1 MNTRAKLNRERER
14 ERERLSH
21 RVLKGADFH
30 FDKRMNN
37 SSQYRSKRGIS
48 FLPRTLS
55 LSSLSKLAEN
65 LANPSL
71 MSFPPPL
78 PASVYRSRLILL
90 PSVQGSYKAIETFHG
105 IQATASY
112 WQTVGG
118 EEERTN
124 KDANV
129 SASIGS
135 DRKET
140 SCCPQIRAR
149 DSFCSAILSL
159 SLSFSLSKV
168 DSLKKKERERERKK
182 RREEK
187 DETNVGSPFGS
198 FCEFLKRDKLSRVD
212 RMYGVNVVTMKCLRE
227 VWEGMVLEILSLV
240 LGSLLPDKR
249 DSFKGGILLLQE
261 V

>member
-1 MNTRAKLNRERER
+1 MLCN
-14 ERERLSH
+14 
-21 RVLKGADFH
+21 
-30 FDKRMNN
+30 
-37 SSQYRSKRGIS
+37 
-48 FLPRTLS
+48 
-55 LSSLSKLAEN
+55 
-65 LANPSL
+65 
-71 MSFPPPL
+71 
-78 PASVYRSRLILL
+78 
-90 PSVQGSYKAIETFHG
+90 
-105 IQATASY
+105 
-112 WQTVGG
+112 
-118 EEERTN
+118 
-124 KDANV
+124 
-129 SASIGS
+129 
-135 DRKET
+135 
-140 SCCPQIRAR
+140 
-149 DSFCSAILSL
+149 SL

>member
-1 MNTRAKLNRERER
+1 
-14 ERERLSH
+14 
-21 RVLKGADFH
+21 
-30 FDKRMNN
+30 
-37 SSQYRSKRGIS
+37 
-48 FLPRTLS
+48 
-55 LSSLSKLAEN
+55 
-65 LANPSL
+65 

-112 WQTVGG
+112 WQTVEGE

-168 DSLKKKERERERKK
+168 DSLKKKREREKGRKEGK
-182 RREEK
+182 K
-187 DETNVGSPFGS
+187 KETNVGSPFGS
-198 FCEFLKRDKLSRVD
+198 FCEFL
-212 RMYGVNVVTMKCLRE
+212 NVINFRGWIECT
-227 VWEGMVLEILSLV
+227 VLTL
-240 LGSLLPDKR
+240 
-249 DSFKGGILLLQE
+249 
-261 V
+261 